1 MANPAAPVQAQ
12 DMAGQD
18 AFAQETLDA
27 MYKYAIAKFRGAVH
41 VKPIKAYKDL
51 IKEIKKRLQLVSF
64 QISAMQMKKKSSP
77 PFSTQ
82 LVCTSSP
89 MSSSSRGSPEKGSR
103 WNVSTSTSGMKRC
116 RTW

>member
-51 IKEIKKRLQLVSF
+51 IKEIKE
-64 QISAMQMKKKSSP
+64 A
-77 PFSTQ
+77 
-82 LVCTSSP
+82 
-89 MSSSSRGSPEKGSR
+89 
-103 WNVSTSTSGMKRC
+103 STSFVPDLSNADEEEVFASILNPTGLYFLTDVVFKQRIARERESVEREYQHE
-116 RTW
+116 